1 MDVTIVLWFETMCWW
16 SSQKISVLS
25 IIAWSQTR
33 LGLGRGQI
41 RRVLSPGISY
51 QSTIYPAMCFGEYQ
65 RREVVRITNECG
77 HVTHNQDIWH
87 VSRVMSGNQ
96 NDPQNYR
103 TLNQRNQWDI
113 YCRDCIIFT
122 LTWLKK
128 NFHVET
134 KMATA
139 LCLQLVYPTFIK
151 CRYWIVLSR
160 IKKDQSNQA
169 I

>member
-1 MDVTIVLWFETMCWW
+1 MIRDNVLVIISKDLSFVYHRLISDETGAGAGPNKA
-16 SSQKISVLS
+16 SFIPRYQLS
-25 IIAWSQTR
+25 KYNLR
-33 LGLGRGQI
+33 C
-41 RRVLSPGISY
+41 
-51 QSTIYPAMCFGEYQ
+51 AMCFGEYQ

>member
-41 RRVLSPGISY
+41 RRVLSPRISY
-51 QSTIYPAMCFGEYQ
+51 QSTIYAARCVLENIRGE
-65 RREVVRITNECG
+65 VLRITNECG

-87 VSRVMSGNQ
+87 VSHVTSGNQ

-122 LTWLKK
+122 LTWLRIYTLKPKNSKYPLFLNGPARINISRGINKK
-128 NFHVET
+128 EES
-134 KMATA
+134 K
-139 LCLQLVYPTFIK
+139 
-151 CRYWIVLSR
+151 VLHNIR
-160 IKKDQSNQA
+160 
-169 I
+169 